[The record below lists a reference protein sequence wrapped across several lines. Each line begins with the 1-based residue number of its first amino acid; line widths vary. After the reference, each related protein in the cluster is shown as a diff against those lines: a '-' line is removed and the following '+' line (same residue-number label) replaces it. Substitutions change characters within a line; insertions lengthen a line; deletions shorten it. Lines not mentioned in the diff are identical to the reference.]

1 GKLEVGEVA
10 DPGLRR
16 AVDVA
21 NKPGGA
27 RNRRDLQGAIKTA
40 GLCGVDRYDLC
51 RSFVDDLYDVVGIPR
66 AFVRHHRR
74 VYRARDLGATRDPDD
89 GLLKREELEPL
100 RARMGADRPAG
111 RAVAVV
117 GGDAQREAG
126 PTRLAAPPHYVHI
139 TIGIDADLDL
149 DRTNSFLCDL
159 C

>member
-1 GKLEVGEVA
+1 RRHRGELEVGEVA

-27 RNRRDLQGAIKTA
+27 RNRRDLQGAIETA
-40 GLCGVDRYDLC
+40 GFCGVDRYDLC

-74 VYRARDLGATRDPDD
+74 VYRARDRGEPLDPFDW
-89 GLLKREELEPL
+89 LLEIDELEASQAQIRGDPL
-100 RARMGADRPAG
+100 AGRGVALVGADP
-111 RAVAVV
+111 
-117 GGDAQREAG
+117 QREAG
-126 PTRLAAPPHYVHI
+126 PTRPADPPHHVHI

-149 DRTNSFLCDL
+149 
-159 C
+159 